1 MNKFVVFA
9 AVSAFGL
16 VTAAYAQNNA
26 GHMGGQQMPCSMS
39 SGDCQRGMGQ
49 MGGQMGGM
57 GMMRGAQSPQAS
69 YSTVGKVVSI
79 TPAKAE
85 AKASLT
91 VAHAAVKALQWP
103 AMSMTFALDSP
114 DMLNDLHKGDAVA
127 IEFVKRDSDWVITH
141 LEKSG
146 S

>member
-1 MNKFVVFA
+1 MNKFVAIA
-9 AVSAFGL
+9 ALSAFGL

-26 GHMGGQQMPCSMS
+26 GNMNSKQMPCSMS
-39 SGDCQRGMGQ
+39 ASDCQRGMGQ
-49 MGGQMGGM
+49 MGQMGRM
-57 GMMRGAQSPQAS
+57 GMMGGEQSPQAS

-85 AKASLT
+85 GKASLT
-91 VAHAAVKALQWP
+91 VAHAPVTALQWP
-103 AMSMTFALDSP
+103 AMSMTFGLDSP
-114 DMLNDLHKGDAVA
+114 DMLRDLQKGDAVA
-127 IEFVKRDSDWVITH
+127 IEFVKRDGGWVITH